1 MWYISICGKWWWRE
15 QTSFPCCTCEIC
27 SLFLRWCIQGGQ
39 HLKSFLCQCH
49 LFLLDYDAQ
58 SQQTND
64 IGSIFVV
71 TLGYSLSLFWLSE
84 DAYQHHWKN
93 GSCNKI
99 DLHFISFFPQFLSI
113 LESIFMWQLAFQIKI
128 NKCWIH
134 ISHTPLKTNISPKNL
149 MLRFHESSCWNG
161 LFSSQVDPQ
170 PFAACMAGW
179 VSSRSLRR
187 RIHWK
192 RSGGASFCQKTVET
206 WKVLSLS
213 TSFCL
218 NWRELIESSY
228 TFCYQFGE
236 TWDIWDLVTWNSWL
250 TNNCSEKEPSTIFW
264 CFLLAQEVEHFIDPS
279 VVTVEKPQAPNLG
292 HVFLGMQWYQ
302 CGYK

>member
-93 GSCNKI
+93 GWCNKI

-113 LESIFMWQLAFQIKI
+113 LESIFMWQLAFQINI

-179 VSSRSLRR
+179 VSSRSLWR

-192 RSGGASFCQKTVET
+192 RSGGASFCQKTVEK

-213 TSFCL
+213 TSFF
-218 NWRELIESSY
+218 WIE
-228 TFCYQFGE
+228 
-236 TWDIWDLVTWNSWL
+236 DNSII
-250 TNNCSEKEPSTIFW
+250 TH
-264 CFLLAQEVEHFIDPS
+264 FLLQIWGNLRYLGFGYLKLMANQQLFKKGTFSHLLVFFVGAGSGALHWPICSQSKSHRHQILRPCIFRDA
-279 VVTVEKPQAPNLG
+279 VVS
-292 HVFLGMQWYQ
+292 MSI
-302 CGYK
+302 

>member
-93 GSCNKI
+93 GWCNKI

-170 PFAACMAGW
+170 PFAACMIRRCFFLPKNSGNVKGPLFEHEFLFELKRIDWIIIHLLLPIWGNLRYLGFGYLKLMANQQLFRKGTFNHLLVFFVGAGSGALHW
-179 VSSRSLRR
+179 PICGHSGKATGTKFGPCIFRDAVVSMW
-187 RIHWK
+187 I
-192 RSGGASFCQKTVET
+192 
-206 WKVLSLS
+206 
-213 TSFCL
+213 
-218 NWRELIESSY
+218 
-228 TFCYQFGE
+228 
-236 TWDIWDLVTWNSWL
+236 
-250 TNNCSEKEPSTIFW
+250 
-264 CFLLAQEVEHFIDPS
+264 
-279 VVTVEKPQAPNLG
+279 
-292 HVFLGMQWYQ
+292 
-302 CGYK
+302 